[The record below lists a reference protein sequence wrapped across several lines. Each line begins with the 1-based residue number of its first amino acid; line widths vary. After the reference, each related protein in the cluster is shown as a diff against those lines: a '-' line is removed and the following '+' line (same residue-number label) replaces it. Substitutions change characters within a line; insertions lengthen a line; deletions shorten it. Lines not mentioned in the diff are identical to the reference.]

1 MNKPPT
7 DLKVLKTIY
16 KNYYD
21 EFIKYGK
28 DKSSRASWNYIP
40 IDINLL
46 ATELKTD
53 PDLLFGRLYY
63 YLDKKYRYKQDD
75 GSSVYL
81 FTKRVGGDYNAINFT
96 MLVGVL
102 ADLQQSH
109 FRFWLPMIFST
120 IAITISILGLIY

>member
-1 MNKPPT
+1 MNKLPT

-16 KNYYD
+16 NNYYD
-21 EFIKYGK
+21 EFIKYEN
-28 DKSSRASWNYIP
+28 DKSSRATWNYIP
-40 IDINLL
+40 IDIDLL
-46 ATELKTD
+46 ATELKID

-75 GSSVYL
+75 GTSVYF
-81 FTKRVGGDYNAINFT
+81 FTKNVSDDCNVINFT
-96 MLVGVL
+96 MLAGVL

-120 IAITISILGLIY
+120 MAITISILGLIY

>member
-21 EFIKYGK
+21 EFIKYEK
-28 DKSSRASWNYIP
+28 SKSSRSSWNYIP
-40 IDINLL
+40 IDIDSL

-63 YLDKKYRYKQDD
+63 YLDKKHRYEQDD
-75 GSSVYL
+75 GSIVYL
-81 FTKRVGGDYNAINFT
+81 FFEKGR
-96 MLVGVL
+96 
-102 ADLQQSH
+102 
-109 FRFWLPMIFST
+109 R
-120 IAITISILGLIY
+120 